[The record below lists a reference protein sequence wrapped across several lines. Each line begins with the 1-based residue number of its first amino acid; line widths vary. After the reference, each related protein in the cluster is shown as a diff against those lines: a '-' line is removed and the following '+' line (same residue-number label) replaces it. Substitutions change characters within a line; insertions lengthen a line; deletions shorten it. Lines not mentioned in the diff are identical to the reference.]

1 MRRLPRWVAYAST
14 QVNNYMT
21 DTERLLILNM
31 IEDVGSIRTRCL
43 LEYFGS
49 LSKVFEAGEDELK
62 RVKNIGSLIALKIV
76 QGIREIDLNKE
87 LKLIKR
93 HNVKVI
99 TFIDE
104 DYPVSLK
111 NIHDPPV
118 VLYVKGEILPED
130 DIAIAIVGSRKAS
143 FYGMQTAERLGYELA
158 SRGVTIVSGMARGI
172 DSSAH
177 RGALKANKRTIAVLG
192 SGLANIYPEEH
203 IILAEEISSKGAVIS
218 EFAME
223 TIPDRG
229 NFPKR
234 NRIISGL
241 SKGVVVVEAAQKSGA
256 LITADCALEQGKE
269 VFAVP
274 GKVDSLTSKGTN
286 GLIKQG
292 AKLAETVEDVLEELN
307 LKNHPHPGSG
317 LRPDPG
323 WGWYGT
329 KLDKT
334 ESIVYNLLSSDPQ
347 HIDEVSD
354 VTGLGI
360 SEISKTLLN
369 LELRKLVKQ
378 LPGKNYVKA

>member
-31 IEDVGSIRTRCL
+31 IEDVGSIRTMCL
-43 LEYFGS
+43 LEHFGS
-49 LSKVFEAGEDELK
+49 FEAVFQATEDELK
-62 RVKNIGSLIALKIV
+62 RVNKIGSLIAPKIV
-76 QGIREIDLNKE
+76 QGIREIDLDKE

-130 DIAIAIVGSRKAS
+130 DLAIAIVGSRKAS

-158 SRGVTIVSGMARGI
+158 SHGITIVSGMARGI

-192 SGLANIYPEEH
+192 SGLANIYPEEN
-203 IILAEEISSKGAVIS
+203 IILAEKISNKGAVIS
-218 EFAME
+218 EFPME

-256 LITADCALEQGKE
+256 LITADCALEQGRE
-269 VFAVP
+269 
-274 GKVDSLTSKGTN
+274 
-286 GLIKQG
+286 IQHMR
-292 AKLAETVEDVLEELN
+292 LEECQAIAQ
-307 LKNHPHPGSG
+307 GDSAFDY
-317 LRPDPG
+317 LR
-323 WGWYGT
+323 T
-329 KLDKT
+329 CRDKIFCSYDT
-334 ESIVYNLLSSDPQ
+334 
-347 HIDEVSD
+347 
-354 VTGLGI
+354 
-360 SEISKTLLN
+360 
-369 LELRKLVKQ
+369 R
-378 LPGKNYVKA
+378 